1 METTGNLISGKGTYD
16 RDCIFCAILR
26 YENPSQKVHSDE
38 QTYAFKDISPRAPYH
53 VLVIPRKHITPLT
66 TADANDE
73 PVLGR
78 MVRVAAQIAR
88 AEGLDQSGYR
98 LIINQGEDAG
108 QEVDHLH
115 LHILGGEKLNP
126 IG

>member
-1 METTGNLISGKGTYD
+1 MAD
-16 RDCIFCAILR
+16 DCIFCAIL
-26 YENPSQKVHSDE
+26 EDKIPSQKVHSDE
-38 QTYAFKDISPRAPYH
+38 QTYAFKDINPRAPYH

-66 TADANDE
+66 TADADDE
-73 PVLGR
+73 PALGR